1 MARRSGFVQQWT
13 PGMMLSNSLALKAG
27 DDVIALVQRPQNA
40 DDYKD
45 IVEIVEIHGGD
56 KLTQNLTRR

>member
-1 MARRSGFVQQWT
+1 
-13 PGMMLSNSLALKAG
+13 MMLSNSLALKAG